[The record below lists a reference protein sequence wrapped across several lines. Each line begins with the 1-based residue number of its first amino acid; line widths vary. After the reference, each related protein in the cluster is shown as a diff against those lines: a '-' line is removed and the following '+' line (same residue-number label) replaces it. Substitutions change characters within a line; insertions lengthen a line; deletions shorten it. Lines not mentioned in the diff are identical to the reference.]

1 MSQDD
6 VEQRT
11 LSLWNDQQPEYT
23 LVSPPS
29 SSNSSPNTHN
39 TRKVILRT
47 RATQW
52 RHRRIVKM
60 SVTTRRSM
68 WWRHRANIVQKFRH
82 KWMRTIS
89 RSELLITSDTSP
101 LLARV
106 ACLQVRDQISWHRI
120 NLTISAWILR
130 TNMAKMILLARS
142 GNVLN
147 FSPYFLPTES
157 FLALV
162 IASTRSRG
170 NNLLINSHS
179 IVSVHWIVG
188 QLNCW
193 QMVDSPHAALTWRC
207 AREAGRNHLLW

>member
-1 MSQDD
+1 M
-6 VEQRT
+6 
-11 LSLWNDQQPEYT
+11 L
-23 LVSPPS
+23 
-29 SSNSSPNTHN
+29 
-39 TRKVILRT
+39 
-47 RATQW
+47 
-52 RHRRIVKM
+52 
-60 SVTTRRSM
+60 
-68 WWRHRANIVQKFRH
+68 WRHRANIVQKFRH
-82 KWMRTIS
+82 KWMWTIS
-89 RSELLITSDTSP
+89 RSELLIISDTSP

-106 ACLQVRDQISWHRI
+106 ACLQLRDQISWHRI
-120 NLTISAWILR
+120 NCTINAWILR
-130 TNMAKMILLARS
+130 TNMVKMILLARF

-147 FSPYFLPTES
+147 SRRLYFLRTES

-207 AREAGRNHLLW
+207 ARVSGSRKESFVVKTSFSFNLVASKMSSAS